1 MSQSDPCELV
11 ENQEDVIADALGKLE
26 SVSVVRGCFLME
38 GKAGG
43 NLFEHLPIGP
53 AIGRGQNRKVILR
66 RIKKVPAQDLDPAS
80 IEAII
85 KEGRWTD
92 LPNAIEL
99 REEPKG
105 LSEMQIHAGP
115 DSGGS
120 VDVLMMMRFSGA
132 VKDGFVDA
140 EKAKRLFG
148 SDAELFQFKMPPGV
162 APNQI
167 FHVFQYILLQLPR
180 QFAVVV
186 AKFGPKDAA
195 GEPSG
200 KKTKRVFT
208 ADEIDDGY
216 DYMFEFGPRSNT
228 NNMQNRWIMKQMND
242 SASPLFGWMKADIK
256 EGLANLMNERCLA
269 PTQTYFPICLMDL
282 HVDFRRKVLRLLLP
296 VVRTTGVLL
305 LGVQGNGKSPA
316 LVALAMALSRYYIE
330 RDRIDAAPGF
340 RQASDLDFFRGE
352 AGQLHIPCIHDD
364 GDLDAQ
370 KPKALKAFYDV
381 SLVDA
386 MTRERWGAAK
396 FVKNQPRSGAEN
408 KHKADLDFEVGQ
420 NAAKDLENFGQLT
433 RPAFP
438 ERMGEPDIDA
448 VKKRTSICVNTK
460 NYVYLKLA
468 GDNVVHR
475 FEPMRYVTEEAIV
488 HLKRWTLNKTERDF
502 GTLIEAEQAHLKEV
516 FKQQDDAIEKAGRAL
531 DDAGVG
537 FDEGDDPFFNPRSE
551 QVARQAAETAW
562 IDKELAANDAANL
575 EMAELGKLRASQK
588 RSAGGEVEEADEDTV
603 SYITQSRG
611 YLVHE
616 SRPRKAFKSLSS
628 QSVAAVID
636 LTHDRDLPLLGEPTR
651 VRVKEE
657 SQA

>member
-1 MSQSDPCELV
+1 MSQSDPCEVV
-11 ENQEDVIADALGKLE
+11 ENQDDMIADALAKLE

-38 GKAGG
+38 GKADGS
-43 NLFEHLPIGP
+43 LFEHLPIG
-53 AIGRGQNRKVILR
+53 AAVGRGQKRKVIIR
-66 RIKKVPAQDLDPAS
+66 RIKGVQAQDLDPAS

-85 KEGRWTD
+85 KAKRWMD
-92 LPNAIEL
+92 LPKAIVFQ
-99 REEPKG
+99 EEPKG
-105 LSEMQIHAGP
+105 LSELQIHAGR

-132 VKDGFVDA
+132 FKDGFVDE

-162 APNQI
+162 SPNQI
-167 FHVFQYILLQLPR
+167 FYVFQYIFLQLPR

-186 AKFGPKDAA
+186 AKFGPKDAT
-195 GEPSG
+195 GEPDG

-216 DYMFEFGPRSNT
+216 DFMFEFGPRSNG

-242 SASPLFGWMKADIK
+242 SVSPLFGWMKADIK
-256 EGLANLMNERCLA
+256 DGLANLMNERCLA

-282 HVDFRRKVLRLLLP
+282 HVDFRRNVLKLLLP
-296 VVRTTGVLL
+296 MVRTTGVLL

-316 LVALAMALSRYYIE
+316 LAALAMALSRYYIQ
-330 RDRIDAAPGF
+330 RDGINAAPGF

-396 FVKNQPRSGAEN
+396 FVKNQHRSGAEN
-408 KHKADLDFEVGQ
+408 KHKVDFDFEVGQ
-420 NAAKDLENFGQLT
+420 NPAQDLDNFGQLT

-468 GDNVVHR
+468 GDSVVHR
-475 FEPMRYVTEEAIV
+475 FEPMRYVTEGAIV

-502 GTLIEAEQAHLKEV
+502 GNLIEVEQSHLEEV
-516 FKQQDDAIEKAGRAL
+516 FTQQDDAIEKAGQAL
-531 DDAGVG
+531 DDAEVG
-537 FDEGDDPFFNPRSE
+537 YDEGADPFFNPRSE
-551 QVARQAAETAW
+551 RVARQAAEDAWLEKEIDEMETAT
-562 IDKELAANDAANL
+562 A
-575 EMAELGKLRASQK
+575 EMAEMEKLRAGEK
-588 RSAGGEVEEADEDTV
+588 RNAGEEVEEAEEDTV
-603 SYITQSRG
+603 PYITQSRG

-616 SRPRKAFKSLSS
+616 SRPRKAFKRVVS
-628 QSVAAVID
+628 QSVTDYID
-636 LTHDRDLPLLGEPTR
+636 LSGDSDLPLLGGPTR
-651 VRVKEE
+651 VRVKAE
-657 SQA
+657 QDA